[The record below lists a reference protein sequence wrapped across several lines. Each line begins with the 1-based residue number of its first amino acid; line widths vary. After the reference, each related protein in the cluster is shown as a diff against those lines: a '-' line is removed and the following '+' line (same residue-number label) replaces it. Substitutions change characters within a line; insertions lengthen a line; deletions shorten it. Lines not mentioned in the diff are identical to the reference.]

1 MAKNK
6 KGFSLVEVAIAL
18 AIIVIVSVTALTIAL
33 YSVTPKVN
41 NNNRSH
47 AQTFAHNVWQ
57 CFQEANDADEV
68 FTLLSLSYDLNT
80 SNMTRSE
87 PDENGYITYTYTS
100 KEHKYTAQIK
110 LLFSTPENSVE
121 RPKMKLVI
129 STSEKGEEIIAFEYE
144 RGVSPNAE

>member
-18 AIIVIVSVTALTIAL
+18 AIVVIVSVTALTIAL
-33 YSVTPKVN
+33 YSITPKVN

-87 PDENGYITYTYTS
+87 LDENGYTTYTYYS
-100 KEHKYTAQIK
+100 EEHKYTAVI
-110 LLFSTPENSVE
+110 
-121 RPKMKLVI
+121 KMKFPEGGRPAMNLVV
-129 STSEKGEEIIAFEYE
+129 TSEKDEKIIAFEYE
-144 RGVSPNAE
+144 RGLSPNAE